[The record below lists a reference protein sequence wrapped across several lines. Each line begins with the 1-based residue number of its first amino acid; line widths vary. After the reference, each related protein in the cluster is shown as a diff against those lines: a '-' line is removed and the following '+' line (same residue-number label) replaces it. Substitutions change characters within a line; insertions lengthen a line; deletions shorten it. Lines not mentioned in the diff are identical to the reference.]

1 MPSDS
6 NEGLSTALREASVHH
21 ESSKEIED
29 PDGDD
34 FHGDCKDS
42 SSSGF
47 YDDHLEAYTSCH
59 EMRHQC
65 SHPTL
70 GKSIRQMCPRSC
82 HECVPQMWPV
92 TSMQSPNSRKVHQA
106 NVSKILSRVCSPD
119 VAGDIN
125 AVTQLSESP
134 SGKCVQD
141 PVTSVF
147 PRCGR

>member
-92 TSMQSPNSRKVHQA
+92 MSSSCVLCEELVEDAWQ
-106 NVSKILSRVCSPD
+106 
-119 VAGDIN
+119 
-125 AVTQLSESP
+125 
-134 SGKCVQD
+134 VQD
-141 PVTSVF
+141 EEHLT
-147 PRCGR
+147 RAA